1 MPWIDDW
8 LPTWQFDE
16 VHHIRSRASPAALLD
31 AAAAYDPAHDRWI
44 NVALAV
50 REAPGR
56 LSSGLGLVSALTSRS
71 RFGLADFVA
80 LGRQGDEALAYGLA
94 GRFWEPGYGLQPLA
108 DAAAFSAFAEPG
120 AAKLLLAFEARRE
133 QAGAEDGVG
142 EGTTSTRLTTVTR
155 VLCTDDAAR
164 RRLLPYWA
172 VIRPVSGLIRRRILA
187 DIQRA
192 AEAADDAAAAG

>member
-31 AAAAYDPAHDRWI
+31 AAAAYDPSHDRWI
-44 NVALAV
+44 SVALAV

-56 LSSGLGLVSALTSRS
+56 LASGLGLVSALASRS

-108 DAAAFSAFAEPG
+108 DAAAFTAFAEPG

-133 QAGAEDGVG
+133 QAGADDGDEDS
-142 EGTTSTRLTTVTR
+142 TSTRLTTVTR

-187 DIQRA
+187 DIQRT

>member
-8 LPTWQFDE
+8 LPSWQFDE
-16 VHHIRSRASPAALLD
+16 VHHIRSTASPAALLD

-44 NVALAV
+44 NLALAV

-56 LSSGLGLVSALTSRS
+56 LASGLGLGGALAGRA

-94 GRFWEPGYGLQPLA
+94 GRFWEAGYGLQPLA
-108 DAAAFSAFAEPG
+108 DAEAFAAFNEPG
-120 AAKLLLAFEARRE
+120 AAKLLLAFEAQR
-133 QAGAEDGVG
+133 DGD
-142 EGTTSTRLTTVTR
+142 TSRLTTVTR
-155 VLCTDDAAR
+155 VHCTDEAAR

-187 DIQRA
+187 NIQRV
-192 AEAADDAAAAG
+192 AEAAAKPASDD

>member
-1 MPWIDDW
+1 MEWIDDH
-8 LPTWQFDE
+8 LPVWQFDE

-44 NVALAV
+44 NAALAV

-56 LSSGLGLVSALTSRS
+56 LASVLGMASALASRP

-80 LGRQGDEALAYGLA
+80 LGRRGDEALAYGLA

-108 DAAAFSAFAEPG
+108 DAEAFSAFAQPG
-120 AAKLLLAFEARRE
+120 TAKLLLAFEARRE
-133 QAGAEDGVG
+133 ADH
-142 EGTTSTRLTTVTR
+142 TRLSTLTR
-155 VLCTDDAAR
+155 VFCTDEAAR

-187 DIQRA
+187 DIRRA
-192 AEAADDAAAAG
+192 AEAAHDATEAPAGG

>member
-8 LPTWQFDE
+8 LPSWQFDE
-16 VHHIRSRASPAALLD
+16 VHHIRSTASPAALLD

-44 NVALAV
+44 NLALAV

-56 LSSGLGLVSALTSRS
+56 LASGLGLGGALAGRA

-94 GRFWEPGYGLQPLA
+94 GRFWEAGYGLQPLA
-108 DAAAFSAFAEPG
+108 DAEAFAAFNEPG
-120 AAKLLLAFEARRE
+120 AAKLLLAFEAQR
-133 QAGAEDGVG
+133 DGD
-142 EGTTSTRLTTVTR
+142 TSRLTTVTR
-155 VLCTDDAAR
+155 VHCTDEAAR

-187 DIQRA
+187 NIQRV
-192 AEAADDAAAAG
+192 AEAAAKPASGA

>member
-8 LPTWQFDE
+8 LPEWQFDE
-16 VHHIRSRASPAALLD
+16 VHHIRSSASPAALLD

-44 NVALAV
+44 NMALAV

-56 LSSGLGLVSALTSRS
+56 LASGLGLGGAMAGRA
-71 RFGLADFVA
+71 RFGLGDFVV

-108 DAAAFSAFAEPG
+108 DAGAFIHFAEPG
-120 AAKLLLAFEARRE
+120 AAKLLLAFEARRDG
-133 QAGAEDGVG
+133 QA
-142 EGTTSTRLTTVTR
+142 SRLTTITR
-155 VLCTDDAAR
+155 VRCTDDAAR

-187 DIQRA
+187 DIRRA
-192 AEAADDAAAAG
+192 AEAAGPVQAGGPPAAGH